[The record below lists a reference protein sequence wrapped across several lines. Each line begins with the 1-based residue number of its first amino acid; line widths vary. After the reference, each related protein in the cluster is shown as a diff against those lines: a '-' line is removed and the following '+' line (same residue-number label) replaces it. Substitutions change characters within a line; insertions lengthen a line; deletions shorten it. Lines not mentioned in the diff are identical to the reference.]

1 LRKRFAVPT
10 VASASVQSHSHPGEA
25 RGRAHAGHEP
35 AHPFAELLDGTSD
48 SDGTPPAQANDSG
61 PKDPPAQ
68 AANAAEARD
77 SKECKPGK
85 DDKCAAKAGKKTE
98 KSEGKEARATEKTD
112 CAAAKGDCAELDVA
126 ESGEADDGA
135 AEVEDVPAVDEAAT
149 DQPTDKPNAPT
160 AALAPMPMPLP
171 PTQLSTEA
179 AVAPPAIM
187 PPDLAAAIDD
197 AAPVDAMPPVQSL
210 GMGSPKTPAGA
221 PEIPPAAASEPAER
235 AAGLAQQ
242 APSAPGATE
251 IEKQPQRQPEF
262 AQALKATNTE
272 TKRTEDT
279 AESNQD
285 PPAEKRP
292 EQKDLPSNALA
303 AQNTKP
309 EKAAARNGHAP
320 GEPAS
325 QSTEPVEARPQDA
338 PSHLIGQVHAS
349 SVANTHAL
357 EAPAAER
364 GVAQGIPAPAVLVPI
379 AGLAIEFAARLQAG
393 RNRFEIRLD
402 PPELGRVDV
411 LLDVDREGNV
421 TSRLVV
427 ERTETLDLLRRDASQ
442 LERALQQAGLKTA
455 DNSLQFSLRD
465 QSSARQ
471 HDDNPNRAR
480 VPDPDLTPAETG
492 RIYGRMLGLGGGVD
506 IRV

>member
-1 LRKRFAVPT
+1 MPT
-10 VASASVQSHSHPGEA
+10 VASASVQPHSHPGEA
-25 RGRAHAGHEP
+25 RGRAHPGHEP
-35 AHPFAELLDGTSD
+35 AHPFAELLDGTND
-48 SDGTPPAQANDSG
+48 SNGTSPPQPNNSG

-68 AANAAEARD
+68 ATNTAEARD

-85 DDKCAAKAGKKTE
+85 DDKCAAKAGKKAE
-98 KSEGKEARATEKTD
+98 KSEGKEARAAEKTD
-112 CAAAKGDCAELDVA
+112 CASTKGDCAELDVA
-126 ESGEADDGA
+126 ESGKADDDD
-135 AEVEDVPAVDEAAT
+135 AEVEDVPAVDEATT
-149 DQPTDKPNAPT
+149 DQTTDKPDAPT
-160 AALAPMPMPLP
+160 AALAPVLMP
-171 PTQLSTEA
+171 PTAPLVTEA
-179 AVAPPAIM
+179 AVSPPAIM
-187 PPDLAAAIDD
+187 PPDLVAGIDD
-197 AAPVDAMPPVQSL
+197 AAPVDAMPPVQPL
-210 GMGSPKTPAGA
+210 GAGSPKTPAGA
-221 PEIPPAAASEPAER
+221 AEIPPAAAFDPSE
-235 AAGLAQQ
+235 Q
-242 APSAPGATE
+242 AAPGATE

-272 TKRTEDT
+272 AKRTDDSPEQ
-279 AESNQD
+279 NQD
-285 PPAEKRP
+285 PPAEKKP
-292 EQKDLPSNALA
+292 EQRDLPPNALA
-303 AQNTKP
+303 AQNPKS
-309 EKAAARNGHAP
+309 EKAPARSGHAP

-325 QSTEPVEARPQDA
+325 QSIEPVEARPQDG
-338 PSHLIGQVHAS
+338 SGHLTGQIHAT
-349 SVANTHAL
+349 SVADTHAL

-411 LLDVDREGNV
+411 RLDVDREGNV

-427 ERTETLDLLRRDASQ
+427 ERSETLDLLRRDASQ

-480 VPDPDLTPAETG
+480 VIVPDPDLTPAESG

>member
-1 LRKRFAVPT
+1 MPT
-10 VASASVQSHSHPGEA
+10 VASASVQPHSHPGEA
-25 RGRAHAGHEP
+25 RGRTHAGHEP

-48 SDGTPPAQANDSG
+48 FNGTSPPQANNSS

-68 AANAAEARD
+68 ATHAGEARD
-77 SKECKPGK
+77 SKDCKPGK
-85 DDKCAAKAGKKTE
+85 DDKCAAKAGKKAE

-112 CAAAKGDCAELDVA
+112 CASAKGDCAEHDVA
-126 ESGEADDGA
+126 ESGEADGGT

-149 DQPTDKPNAPT
+149 DQTTDKPDAPA
-160 AALAPMPMPLP
+160 AALAPVLMPP
-171 PTQLSTEA
+171 PTPLVTG
-179 AVAPPAIM
+179 APAGSPAIM
-187 PPDLAAAIDD
+187 PPDLAAAIDG
-197 AAPVDAMPPVQSL
+197 AAPVDAMPPVQPL
-210 GMGSPKTPAGA
+210 GMGSAKTPAGA
-221 PEIPPAAASEPAER
+221 AEIPSAAAFEPALQ
-235 AAGLAQQ
+235 AAGLAEQ
-242 APSAPGATE
+242 APNAPGATE
-251 IEKQPQRQPEF
+251 TEKQPQRHAEF
-262 AQALKATNTE
+262 ASALKAANTE
-272 TKRTEDT
+272 AKRTDDS
-279 AESNQD
+279 AEQNQG
-285 PPAEKRP
+285 PAAEKKP
-292 EQKDLPSNALA
+292 EQKDLPPNALA

-309 EKAAARNGHAP
+309 EKAPARNGHAP
-320 GEPAS
+320 GEPGP
-325 QSTEPVEARPQDA
+325 QSIEPVEARPQDG
-338 PSHLIGQVHAS
+338 PSHLTGQIHATT
-349 SVANTHAL
+349 VANAHAL

-364 GVAQGIPAPAVLVPI
+364 GVAQGTPAPAVLVPI

-411 LLDVDREGNV
+411 RLDVDREGNV

-427 ERTETLDLLRRDASQ
+427 ERSETLDLLRRDASQ

-480 VPDPDLTPAETG
+480 VIVPDPDLTPAESG

>member
-1 LRKRFAVPT
+1 VPT
-10 VASASVQSHSHPGEA
+10 VASASVQPHSHPGEA
-25 RGRAHAGHEP
+25 RGRAHPGHEP
-35 AHPFAELLDGTSD
+35 AHPFAELLDGTSG
-48 SDGTPPAQANDSG
+48 SDATPPPQANNSG

-68 AANAAEARD
+68 ATNTAEARD

-85 DDKCAAKAGKKTE
+85 DDKCAAKAGKKAE
-98 KSEGKEARATEKTD
+98 KSEGKEARSTEKTD
-112 CAAAKGDCAELDVA
+112 CASARGDCAELDVA

-135 AEVEDVPAVDEAAT
+135 AEVEDVPAVAEATT
-149 DQPTDKPNAPT
+149 DQTTDKPDAPT
-160 AALAPMPMPLP
+160 AALAPVLMPP
-171 PTQLSTEA
+171 PTPLATEA
-179 AVAPPAIM
+179 PVGSPAIM
-187 PPDLAAAIDD
+187 PPDLVAAIDD
-197 AAPVDAMPPVQSL
+197 SSPVDAMPPVQPL
-210 GMGSPKTPAGA
+210 GMGSPKTPVGA

-235 AAGLAQQ
+235 AAGLVEP
-242 APSAPGATE
+242 APSIPGATE
-251 IEKQPQRQPEF
+251 IEKQPQRQSEF
-262 AQALKATNTE
+262 APALKATNTE
-272 TKRTEDT
+272 AKRTEDST
-279 AESNQD
+279 EPNQD
-285 PPAEKRP
+285 PPAEKKP
-292 EQKDLPSNALA
+292 EQKELPPNALA
-303 AQNTKP
+303 AQNPKP
-309 EKAAARNGHAP
+309 EKGPARNGHAP

-325 QSTEPVEARPQDA
+325 QSVEPVEARPQDA
-338 PSHLIGQVHAS
+338 PSHLTGQIHAS

-411 LLDVDREGNV
+411 RLDVDREGNV

-427 ERTETLDLLRRDASQ
+427 ERSETLDLLRRDASQ

-471 HDDNPNRAR
+471 HDDNPDRAR
-480 VPDPDLTPAETG
+480 VIVPDPDLTPAESG